1 MQLGKYFEEQHIK
14 AKKVYFRNLKRTLI
28 NLSIYVSRG
37 KEEESEISIEEYLA
51 IQFLVGS
58 ATLPANKMKLVKL
71 SLMRYKNGLSQM
83 NGGKRIIILLVMTKA
98 VAAAA
103 SEPSSL
109 TSMKAFWTTAEV
121 YNSASGSVIPESQ
134 KKTRNLF
141 Q

>member
-1 MQLGKYFEEQHIK
+1 
-14 AKKVYFRNLKRTLI
+14 
-28 NLSIYVSRG
+28 
-37 KEEESEISIEEYLA
+37 
-51 IQFLVGS
+51 
-58 ATLPANKMKLVKL
+58 LVKL

-83 NGGKRIIILLVMTKA
+83 NGGKRIIILLVMAKA

-103 SEPSSL
+103 SDPSSL

-141 Q
+141 GNLSSHCPKTIFYHFEIGNRILTKEFKQVPSKHLQSDIE